1 MELPVARELD
11 MWFRP
16 RIEYMKVPLDWWR
29 FSAHPWNS
37 LRAYALG
44 ALNVFYLA
52 LACVG
57 LWLWRRRGG
66 VVVWSMVAFVLLRC
80 VLLLT
85 IDNSEPRYT
94 MECYPVV
101 VLLAGLAVSAPG
113 LKPRSFGTLFQR
125 PKGRC

>member
-1 MELPVARELD
+1 
-11 MWFRP
+11 
-16 RIEYMKVPLDWWR
+16 
-29 FSAHPWNS
+29 

-44 ALNVFYLA
+44 ALNVVYLA
-52 LACVG
+52 MACVG
-57 LWLWRRRGG
+57 LWMWRRRGG
-66 VVVWSMVAFVLLRC
+66 VVVWSMVTFVLLRC

-113 LKPRSFGTLFQR
+113 LKPRSFGALFQR